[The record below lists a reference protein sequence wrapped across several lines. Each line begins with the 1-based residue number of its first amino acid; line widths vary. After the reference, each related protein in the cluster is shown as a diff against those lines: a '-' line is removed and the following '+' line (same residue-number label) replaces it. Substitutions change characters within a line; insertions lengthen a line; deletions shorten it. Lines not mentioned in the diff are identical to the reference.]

1 MVIDDISKVGW
12 CGVDVEVKE
21 EELRSPGVIY
31 GRVRPFIGDL
41 SALAQ
46 TAQMIGRT
54 TDLDHCSCHIAFARY
69 RIGIL
74 SRGIGCV
81 SGVF

>member
-1 MVIDDISKVGW
+1 M
-12 CGVDVEVKE
+12 EVKE